1 MLRTYVCNIVI
12 VLSVRAEFF
21 VVCNFHRFCGK
32 HINCENKICETNN
45 NSGGSKGAHASLT
58 KKKIAKDQDTLIEQS
73 VKYSNRAVGQ
83 IL

>member
-12 VLSVRAEFF
+12 VLSVRAEFL

-45 NSGGSKGAHASLT
+45 DSGEDPRGHVPPSP
-58 KKKIAKDQDTLIEQS
+58 KKKL
-73 VKYSNRAVGQ
+73 
-83 IL
+83 